1 MVEFQGLHNQMIRSE
16 IIYVEE
22 PTLHKPKLVVGLPG
36 VGLVA
41 SISSKQLIYELKAKK
56 FAELRSPY
64 FQDLVAAGEE
74 GEPLYPRVDFF
85 YGRNGVRDFIVVH
98 GNTQALNRF
107 GQYDLCQRTLELA
120 RRHGTELVIALGGM
134 RRSGTFTET
143 SIFVAASDEETARPA
158 LEQGAKIFEGKIYGV
173 AGLIV
178 GISRLE
184 GLRALCL
191 MGETHARRHDVE
203 AARTVL
209 QVLSKILGLKLTMV
223 GLEKTAAEVRK
234 SIEPF
239 ALETEEKRAEF
250 VGPV

>member
-1 MVEFQGLHNQMIRSE
+1 MMESE

-22 PTLHKPKLVVGLPG
+22 PRLHKSKLVVGLPG

-41 SISSKQLIYELKAKK
+41 SISSRQLINEMKAKK

-74 GEPLYPRVDFF
+74 SEPLYPRIDFF
-85 YGRNGVRDFIVVH
+85 CGKSRDRDFIVMH
-98 GNTQALNRF
+98 GNTQALTRF
-107 GQYDLCQRTLELA
+107 GQYDLCQRALELA
-120 RRHGTELVIALGGM
+120 RKCGTEFVVALGGM
-134 RRSGTFTET
+134 RRSGAFRET
-143 SIFVAASDEETARPA
+143 SVFAAASDEDMVKLA
-158 LEQGAKIFEGKIYGV
+158 LQQGARVFKGKIYGI

-178 GISRLE
+178 GIARVE

-191 MGETHARRHDVE
+191 MGETSSRRHDVE
-203 AARTVL
+203 AARAVL
-209 QVLSKILGLKLTMV
+209 QVLGEILGLRLTMT